1 MGRVRRLPFRGS
13 AGSKMFV
20 VSRVVRGRRAVWR
33 ATRACS
39 SHSGGLP
46 PVWTPQNIDEGTFH
60 GIADDTLHAIDEALT
75 DSDVPPSAM
84 DVQLTDGVLT
94 IGLTDSGTWVLNK
107 QTPNRQLWLSS
118 PISGPKRFDYL
129 PNSKAWADT
138 RDQLNLGEL
147 LQQELSSALHTDIRL
162 DSL

>member
-1 MGRVRRLPFRGS
+1 
-13 AGSKMFV
+13 MFV

-84 DVQLTDGVLT
+84 DVQLTVHGRHRGIAAGTIDRPMAGRRTHHRVDRQRDLGAQQADSKQAAVAIVANQVDGK
-94 IGLTDSGTWVLNK
+94 GRCSC
-107 QTPNRQLWLSS
+107 S
-118 PISGPKRFDYL
+118 Y
-129 PNSKAWADT
+129 
-138 RDQLNLGEL
+138 
-147 LQQELSSALHTDIRL
+147 
-162 DSL
+162 